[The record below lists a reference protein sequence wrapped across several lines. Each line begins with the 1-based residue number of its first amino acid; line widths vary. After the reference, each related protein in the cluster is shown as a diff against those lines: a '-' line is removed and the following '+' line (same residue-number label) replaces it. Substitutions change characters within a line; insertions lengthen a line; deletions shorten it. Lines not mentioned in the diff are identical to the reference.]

1 MFTSLHIENIAVIE
15 SADIPFTPGLNVLT
29 GETGAGKSIVIDAIN
44 MITGGRTSREVIR
57 TGCKKAYVSATF
69 ENIDG
74 ALLATAK
81 DFGIDVEDGELI
93 ISREI
98 SVDGHGYAR
107 ANGRQI
113 TVSMLRELG
122 KNLINIHGQH
132 DNIALSDPSTH
143 LSYLDS
149 FAENDAQR
157 KEYYEKFTK
166 VKDISKQISLLS
178 VDDREKAMR
187 MDILRYQINELEA
200 ANLTAGEDEI
210 LEKRRLSLAN
220 REKVING
227 FYAAKEALSSGETNA
242 RDLASS
248 AVDELSYISRFDE
261 DAAALSERLN
271 DVFAELDDISDEISH
286 YADNL
291 DSDISE
297 LESVESRLDMIR
309 GFRRKY
315 GNSVAEMLEFLDN
328 AKEELEK
335 IEYSDEKIKLLQ
347 KDLEAAQTE
356 LDKAA
361 AKLSSTR
368 KTAATRL
375 EKAIT
380 EELVFLDMPK
390 VRFCVSIKEKPQE
403 KDGADEAEFLI
414 SANIGEDLRPL
425 ASIASGGELSRIM
438 LAVKNILS
446 KNTEGMLV
454 FDEIDTGVSGRA
466 AQKIAVKLK
475 QMSRSGQVTVV
486 THLAQIAAKGDNHLV
501 ISKDSRD
508 GRTFTTVTPVLGEER
523 INELARIMGGDSIT
537 PALLQTAREM
547 IADNNE

>member
-15 SADIPFTPGLNVLT
+15 TADISFSAGLNVLT
-29 GETGAGKSIVIDAIN
+29 GETGAGKSMIIDAIN
-44 MITGGRTSREVIR
+44 MITGGRTSRDIIR
-57 TGCKKAYVSATF
+57 TGCQKAYVSATF
-69 ENIDG
+69 NNLDSTVSS
-74 ALLATAK
+74 LLNE
-81 DFGIDVEDGELI
+81 FGIDAEDGELI
-93 ISREI
+93 VSREI
-98 SVDGHGYAR
+98 NIDGRSVAR

-149 FAENDAQR
+149 FAENETER
-157 KEYYEKFTK
+157 VEYAEKYAK
-166 VKDISKQISLLS
+166 VKNIQKQIDLLS
-178 VDDREKAMR
+178 VDEHEKAMR
-187 MDILRYQINELEA
+187 TDILRYQINELEA
-200 ANLTAGEDEI
+200 AALTAGEDEL
-210 LEKRRLSLAN
+210 LEKRRLSLVN

-227 FYAAKEALSSGETNA
+227 FYAAKEALCGGETNA

-248 AVDELSYISRFDE
+248 AVNELEYIARFDE
-261 DAAALSERLN
+261 DAASLSERLN

-291 DSDISE
+291 DDDISE
-297 LESVESRLDMIR
+297 LDGIEARLDMIR

-315 GNSVAEMLEFLDN
+315 GSTVAQMLDFLEK

-335 IEYSDEKIKLLQ
+335 IEFSDEKIAVLQ
-347 KDLEAAQTE
+347 KELTAAMTE
-356 LDKAA
+356 LDKASKKLTESRKNA
-361 AKLSSTR
+361 AEK
-368 KTAATRL
+368 L

-380 EELVFLDMPK
+380 GELVFLDMPK
-390 VRFCVSIKEKPQE
+390 VRFSVDIKDKQQE
-403 KDGADEAEFLI
+403 KDGADRVEFLI
-414 SANIGEDLRPL
+414 SANIGEALKPL

-446 KNTEGMLV
+446 KNSAVMLV

-466 AQKIAVKLK
+466 AQKIAIKLK
-475 QMSRSGQVTVV
+475 QMAKKGQVAVV
-486 THLAQIAAKGDNHLV
+486 THLAQIAAKADTHFV
-501 ISKDSRD
+501 ISKESKD
-508 GRTFTTVTPVLGEER
+508 GRTYTKVTPVSGEAR
-523 INELARIMGGDSIT
+523 INEIARIMGGDSIT

-547 IADNNE
+547 IDNQTE